1 MSTVNKKGSLIM
13 VIARGNIDKEF
24 TPLQRMSFND
34 FPLVVFELAF
44 KTIRCGVVTE
54 VHLLTNCQGIT

>member
-1 MSTVNKKGSLIM
+1 M